1 MWFGIIL
8 FGMSNGFLLLP
19 VILSFVGTV
28 HDKELLEK
36 RASSKEVTD
45 TISRESSELDVD
57 VTPVKENEEQ
67 SDGEQTARQNQII
80 DS

>member
-67 SDGEQTARQNQII
+67 SDGEQTAR
-80 DS
+80 

>member
-28 HDKELLEK
+28 HDKDLLERK
-36 RASSKEVTD
+36 TSSKEVTD

-67 SDGEQTARQNQII
+67 SDGEQTAR
-80 DS
+80 